1 MVNDIDY
8 NGRYMIST
16 FGNVLSM
23 VDAIKSGKAN
33 PAPIDGVLLGQSIQR
48 GYLTVCLSLNGQW
61 KNIKVHRLV
70 AIHFIKNDDPDG
82 NLLVNN
88 KDENKLNN
96 IVTNLEWCNNKY
108 NLEYGTAMLRRAAS
122 QTKPFV
128 QFTLDGIPVKIW
140 FRAGD
145 AFACG
150 FNQSCVCDCLNGKRK
165 NHGGYLW
172 KFLSDCTQFSC
183 EEIQLLKDAPNP
195 KYYPKDRRKAVVQ
208 LTIDGKFV
216 RMWSCAQEA
225 QRCGYTARAITG
237 VCRGRVGSHAGY
249 LWMYQDDYEQSVKSK
264 EIT

>member
-1 MVNDIDY
+1 MVNGIDY

-23 VDAIKSGKAN
+23 VDAIKNGKTN
-33 PAPIDGVLLGQSIQR
+33 PEPIDGVLLGHRIQMD
-48 GYLTVCLSLNGQW
+48 YLTVGLSLNGQC
-61 KNIKVHRLV
+61 KNIRVHRLV
-70 AIHFIKNDDPDG
+70 AIHFIKNDDPEG
-82 NLLVNN
+82 KRLVNH
-88 KDENKLNN
+88 KDEDKLNN
-96 IVTNLEWCNNKY
+96 IVTNLEWCSSKY
-108 NLEYGTAMLRRAAS
+108 NLTYGTAMIRRAVS

-150 FNQSCVCDCLNGKRK
+150 FNQSCICNCLNGQRK

-172 KFLSDCTQFSC
+172 RFLSDCVQFSQ

-195 KYYPKDRRKAVVQ
+195 KYYPKDRRRTVVQ

-225 QRCGYTARAITG
+225 QKYGYTARAITG
-237 VCRGRVGSHAGY
+237 VCRGRVSSHAGY
-249 LWMYQDDYEQSVKSK
+249 LWMYQDDYEQSIKSK
-264 EIT
+264 ETT